1 MLLGKPKPFSPSA
14 LPSLNRVDAM
24 CRRIHDQWP
33 DVMPAPQENQEAI
46 ARAMLRRIERDDWE
60 GATLASVIRA
70 GRVAFEP
77 AFRDRRDL
85 RELRGFYVKETE
97 ASTNTAFLGAM
108 MSVYLASYEP
118 RARHSRDLAA
128 ALTAS
133 RDRFGRKWS
142 GLVDRVPYV
151 LDARHAA
158 ERVSNAMFA
167 MDDPFSGLVELG
179 FRDPYASGLMHHA
192 HLAYVAQ
199 MQPRLRSESG
209 VRRMLSWLTSGREP
223 KVNGAKEAV
232 EALLRPWTSS
242 EPGGAIKEMLTEDLL
257 ASYGDPR
264 VRRGG
269 VWPQVRSD
277 CRDVLFRWLT
287 GANIEFFL
295 DVVTEVEDSHMWQPR
310 RVFWW
315 DLYERGEID
324 AAWVAFSP
332 IAAATA
338 QRLTMAKEKSG
349 KFEYGRQTAGGSR
362 VKTSL
367 LILKIG
373 NCIVVEGSHNYKVQV
388 FREADRR
395 APRLYQEHYDCE
407 RIRLEPRHRQQAHH
421 VGWQDRVRE
430 LISYWA

>member
-1 MLLGKPKPFSPSA
+1 MLGKPQPFSPSA

-33 DVMPAPQENQEAI
+33 DVMPAPQQNQEAI
-46 ARAMLRRIERDDWE
+46 AQRMLRRIEGDDWE
-60 GATLASVIRA
+60 RATLASVIRA

-77 AFRDRRDL
+77 DFRNRRDL
-85 RELRGFYVKETE
+85 RKLRDFYVREVR
-97 ASTNTAFLGAM
+97 ASTNAAFLGAM
-108 MSVYLASYEP
+108 VSIYLASYEP
-118 RARHSRDLAA
+118 RARHSRDLAD
-128 ALTAS
+128 ALGDS
-133 RDRFGRKWS
+133 RNHLGPKWS
-142 GLVDRVPYV
+142 ELLDRVPDI
-151 LDARHAA
+151 LDARQAA
-158 ERVSNAMFA
+158 ARIGNAMSA
-167 MDDPFSGLVELG
+167 MDDAFAGLVELG
-179 FRDPYASGLMHHA
+179 FRDPYAVGLLHHA
-192 HLAYVAQ
+192 HLAYVKR
-199 MQPRLRSESG
+199 MEPTLRSESG
-209 VRRMLSWLTSGREP
+209 VRRLLNWLTAGRKP
-223 KVNGAKEAV
+223 KMNGAKEAI
-232 EALLRPWTSS
+232 EALLQPWTSGQ
-242 EPGGAIKEMLTEDLL
+242 PGDAIKDMLTEELM
-257 ASYGDPR
+257 AAYGDPR

-269 VWPQVRSD
+269 VWPQVRKD
-277 CRDVLFRWLT
+277 CRDVLLRWLT

-295 DVVTEVEDSHMWQPR
+295 DVVTEVETSHMWQPR
-310 RVFWW
+310 REFWW

-338 QRLTMAKEKSG
+338 QRLTVDKDTSG
-349 KFEYGRQTAGGSR
+349 KFEYGQQTAGGSR

-421 VGWQDRVRE
+421 VGWQNRVRE